1 MTDAR
6 SAHVLIIGGGPAG
19 YVAGIRCGQHGL
31 DTVVV
36 DVNPPG
42 GTCLNVGCIPSKALI
57 HAADEF
63 ARATAAVTGTPTGI
77 TVADPTIDLATTVSW
92 KDGIVDRL
100 TSGVGGLLKRAGTEL
115 VVGRA
120 TVVDGK
126 TADVVRPDGSVVR
139 VTADHLVL
147 ATGSVPVELPELP
160 FGGHVLSS
168 TEALD
173 LTVVPPTLAV
183 VGGGYIGVEL
193 GTAFAKLGSHVTLIE
208 ATDRI
213 LPGYDRELVA
223 PVERRLDALDVT
235 VLTSSRAGAYRDGRL
250 ALAPTACSAN
260 GGRGL
265 KDDGTG
271 GPHGRGPGRPAIP
284 AERVLVTVGR
294 TPAVTGWGLDRLPVE
309 RSGPFVAVDG
319 RCATSMRN
327 VWAIGDL
334 TGEPMLAHRAM
345 AQAEVVAEAIA
356 GGPAVF
362 DPAAIPAVVFSDP
375 EIVSVG
381 LDPAAAAAAVGG
393 GGDGILVGGFPL
405 AANGRAMT
413 RHHTDGFV
421 RVVARADDHLVL
433 GAQAVGVE
441 VSELAA
447 ELTLM
452 IEMAARLEDLTGT
465 IHTHPTVG
473 EAVAE
478 AAAAA
483 LGRPLHR

>member
-6 SAHVLIIGGGPAG
+6 SAQVLVIGGGPAG
-19 YVAGIRCGQHGL
+19 YVAGIRCAQRGL

-36 DVNPPG
+36 DVGRPG

-77 TVADPTIDLATTVSW
+77 TVADPTIDLAATVAW

-100 TSGVGGLLKRAGTEL
+100 TTGVGGLLARAGAEL
-115 VVGRA
+115 IRGRA

-126 TADVVRPDGSVVR
+126 TCDVVRADASMVR
-139 VTADHLVL
+139 ITADHLVL
-147 ATGSVPVELPELP
+147 AAGSVPVELPHLG
-160 FGGHVLSS
+160 FGGPVLSS
-168 TEALD
+168 TEALG
-173 LTVVPPTLAV
+173 LTAIPRTLAV

-193 GTAFAKLGSHVTLIE
+193 GTAFAKLGSHVTIVE

-213 LPGYDRELVA
+213 LPQYDQELVA
-223 PVERRLDALDVT
+223 PVERRLEALDVT
-235 VLTSSRAGAYRDGRL
+235 ILTGTRAGGYRDGRL
-250 ALAPTACSAN
+250 AVGTRAGPTGAA
-260 GGRGL
+260 
-265 KDDGTG
+265 DPADADG
-271 GPHGRGPGRPAIP
+271 PAVP

-294 TPAVTGWGLDRLPVE
+294 APAVTGWGLERLPLD
-309 RSGPFVAVDG
+309 RNGPFVAVDR

-345 AQAEVVAEAIA
+345 AQAEVAADAIA

-362 DPAAIPAVVFSDP
+362 DPVAVPAVVFSDP
-375 EIVSVG
+375 EIVTVG
-381 LDPAAAAAAVGG
+381 ADPAAAADLTDDGVVVGR
-393 GGDGILVGGFPL
+393 FPL
-405 AANGRAMT
+405 VANGRAMT
-413 RHHTDGFV
+413 RDRTDGFV

-433 GAQAVGVE
+433 GIQAVGAE
-441 VSELAA
+441 VSELSAQFA
-447 ELTLM
+447 LTV
-452 IEMAARLEDLTGT
+452 EMAARLEDLTGT
-465 IHTHPTVG
+465 VHTHPTVG